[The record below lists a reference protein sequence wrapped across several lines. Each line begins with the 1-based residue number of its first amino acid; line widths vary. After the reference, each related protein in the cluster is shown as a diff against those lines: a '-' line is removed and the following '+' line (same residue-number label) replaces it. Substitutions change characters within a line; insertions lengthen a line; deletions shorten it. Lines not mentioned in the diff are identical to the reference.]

1 MLAAANHQPAMPRRT
16 TRMTTVSSG
25 LPPIPT
31 YLSVSANEVADIA
44 AYGKATPAAQTA
56 VDYLQSVAATLTTP
70 AKLLSNYRALQVV
83 LGAFDMTSAINQTA
97 LLHQLMTQNPNTTSS
112 LAYKLGNVNYT
123 RFATAMTQ
131 TPFPLTTASG
141 VSAIV
146 NQYLANRYEANEGT
160 LVPGM
165 QQALYFTNNIGD
177 ITSYNE
183 LISDQTLLG
192 VVVGGANLP
201 SNFQSLDYSQQTQI
215 LSQSVPLSDFQ
226 NAAWVKNTAETY
238 LIQTQEAQSTN
249 SSDPTGVLTLLGATS
264 SATPSTDILGALY
277 PGLGSSSGSD
287 LLSTIYPSSSGGT
300 TGAGVTILSLFA

>member
-1 MLAAANHQPAMPRRT
+1 
-16 TRMTTVSSG
+16 
-25 LPPIPT
+25 
-31 YLSVSANEVADIA
+31 
-44 AYGKATPAAQTA
+44 
-56 VDYLQSVAATLTTP
+56 
-70 AKLLSNYRALQVV
+70 
-83 LGAFDMTSAINQTA
+83 
-97 LLHQLMTQNPNTTSS
+97 
-112 LAYKLGNVNYT
+112 VNYT